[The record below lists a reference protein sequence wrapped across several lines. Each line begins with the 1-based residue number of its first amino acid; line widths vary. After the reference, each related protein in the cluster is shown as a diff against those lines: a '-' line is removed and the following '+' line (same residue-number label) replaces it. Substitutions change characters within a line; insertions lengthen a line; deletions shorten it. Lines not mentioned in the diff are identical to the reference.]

1 MVGFFMQA
9 GDTSETT
16 LAAEGRVGPPPAMRV
31 VFGMLPMGIFDLDK
45 TFSQLLYIDLSAE

>member
-31 VFGMLPMGIFDLDK
+31 VFGMLPMGIFDLDQ
-45 TFSQLLYIDLSAE
+45 TFSQ

>member
-16 LAAEGRVGPPPAMRV
+16 LAAEGRVGPPPTMRV
-31 VFGMLPMGIFDLDK
+31 VFGMLPMGILDVDQK
-45 TFSQLLYIDLSAE
+45 FSQ

>member
-16 LAAEGRVGPPPAMRV
+16 LAAEGRVGPPPAMLV
-31 VFGMLPMGIFDLDK
+31 VFDMLPMGIFDVDQR
-45 TFSQLLYIDLSAE
+45 FSQ